1 MKKPIINNLFP
12 IPLYSTAINRNFTK
26 KEINFVKDQKNY
38 CNNSEGNIHT
48 TDNYILNR
56 PELKKIKN
64 FLDECCKDYLK
75 TIICPQNNIKIY
87 ITQSWLNYTEENQ
100 YHHTHDHPNSVV
112 SGVLYFDCDKDNDQ
126 IKFFNPLKYKQISPH
141 IDETKY
147 NIWNSSSWWFPLKTG
162 ELLMF
167 PSSTTHKVEVKK
179 GSNTRISLSFN
190 TFYKGTIG
198 SNRELTELIL

>member
-12 IPLYSTAINRNFTK
+12 IPLYSTDINRNFTK

-38 CNNSEGNIHT
+38 CNNNEGNIHT

-112 SGVLYFDCDKDNDQ
+112 
-126 IKFFNPLKYKQISPH
+126 
-141 IDETKY
+141 
-147 NIWNSSSWWFPLKTG
+147 
-162 ELLMF
+162 
-167 PSSTTHKVEVKK
+167 
-179 GSNTRISLSFN
+179 
-190 TFYKGTIG
+190 
-198 SNRELTELIL
+198 